1 MDSLASDQVGF
12 RDVDSESLQL
22 MSVRLV
28 LLGWHKSK
36 DSDRDCPDPR
46 TAVAVAKRP
55 ARMQRRAR
63 HQPHFHITSK
73 EFQE

>member
-1 MDSLASDQVGF
+1 MDELLKHLQNQWIELVKDMDPLASDQDGF

-36 DSDRDCPDPR
+36 DSDKD
-46 TAVAVAKRP
+46 
-55 ARMQRRAR
+55 
-63 HQPHFHITSK
+63 
-73 EFQE
+73 

>member
-1 MDSLASDQVGF
+1 MDELLKHLQNQWIELMKDMDSLVSDQAGF

-36 DSDRDCPDPR
+36 DSDKD
-46 TAVAVAKRP
+46 
-55 ARMQRRAR
+55 
-63 HQPHFHITSK
+63 
-73 EFQE
+73 

>member
-28 LLGWHKSK
+28 LLGWNKSK
-36 DSDRDCPDPR
+36 DSDKD
-46 TAVAVAKRP
+46 
-55 ARMQRRAR
+55 
-63 HQPHFHITSK
+63 
-73 EFQE
+73 

>member
-1 MDSLASDQVGF
+1 MDELLKHLQNQWLELMKDTDSLASDQDGF

-36 DSDRDCPDPR
+36 DSDKD
-46 TAVAVAKRP
+46 
-55 ARMQRRAR
+55 
-63 HQPHFHITSK
+63 
-73 EFQE
+73 

>member
-1 MDSLASDQVGF
+1 VDDLLKHLQNQWIELMQDMDSLASAQVGF

-36 DSDRDCPDPR
+36 DSDKD
-46 TAVAVAKRP
+46 
-55 ARMQRRAR
+55 
-63 HQPHFHITSK
+63 
-73 EFQE
+73 

>member
-1 MDSLASDQVGF
+1 MDELLKHLQNQWLELMKRHGFPRLRSVGF

-36 DSDRDCPDPR
+36 DSDRD
-46 TAVAVAKRP
+46 
-55 ARMQRRAR
+55 
-63 HQPHFHITSK
+63 
-73 EFQE
+73 

>member
-28 LLGWHKSK
+28 LLGWRKSRNSDK
-36 DSDRDCPDPR
+36 D
-46 TAVAVAKRP
+46 
-55 ARMQRRAR
+55 
-63 HQPHFHITSK
+63 
-73 EFQE
+73 

>member
-1 MDSLASDQVGF
+1 MDELLKHLQTQWIELMQDMDSLASDQVGF

-36 DSDRDCPDPR
+36 NSDKD
-46 TAVAVAKRP
+46 
-55 ARMQRRAR
+55 
-63 HQPHFHITSK
+63 
-73 EFQE
+73 

>member
-1 MDSLASDQVGF
+1 MNELLKHLQNQWLELMKDMDPLASDQDGF

-36 DSDRDCPDPR
+36 DSDKD
-46 TAVAVAKRP
+46 
-55 ARMQRRAR
+55 
-63 HQPHFHITSK
+63 
-73 EFQE
+73 

>member
-1 MDSLASDQVGF
+1 MARADERHGFLASDQDGF

-36 DSDRDCPDPR
+36 DSDKD
-46 TAVAVAKRP
+46 
-55 ARMQRRAR
+55 
-63 HQPHFHITSK
+63 
-73 EFQE
+73 

>member
-1 MDSLASDQVGF
+1 MDELLKHLQNQWLELMKDMDPSPPIRTVF

-36 DSDRDCPDPR
+36 DSDKD
-46 TAVAVAKRP
+46 
-55 ARMQRRAR
+55 
-63 HQPHFHITSK
+63 
-73 EFQE
+73 